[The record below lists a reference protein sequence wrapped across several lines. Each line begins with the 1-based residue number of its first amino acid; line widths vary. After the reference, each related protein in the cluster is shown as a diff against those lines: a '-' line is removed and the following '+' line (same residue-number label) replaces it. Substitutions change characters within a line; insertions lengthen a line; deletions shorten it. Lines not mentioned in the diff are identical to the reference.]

1 MKANDVISGAAR
13 LAGILGSGETL
24 QGNEPSDCLVIL
36 QQMMDAWQA
45 DGLKIFAEG
54 SNTFPLTIGKQ
65 VYTLGQSGTP
75 DFVMQRPA
83 HIERMGMLLTGSNP
97 VQPPEIPISVLDVD
111 GWANIRV
118 KNIQGNYPLNCWPDY
133 QFPNMNLSFYQ
144 IPGLGC
150 SVAIYSWNPLSTWPD
165 LNTTDINFPP
175 AYAQAIKYNLAIN
188 LGAEFKTQLDPAT
201 VQIATNSLAALKDL
215 NLPAPIM
222 TCDSGLTGRQGYYD
236 WRSDTYV
243 DRR

>member
-1 MKANDVISGAAR
+1 MKGIDLLSSAAR
-13 LAGILGSGETL
+13 LAGFLASGETL
-24 QGNEPSDCLVIL
+24 QGNESADCLVIL
-36 QQMMDAWQA
+36 QQMMDSWQA

-54 SNTFPLTIGKQ
+54 SSTFPLTIGKQ
-65 VYTLGQSGTP
+65 VYTLGNTGTT

-83 HIERMGMLLTGSNP
+83 HIARMGMLLTGSNP
-97 VQPPEIPISVLDVD
+97 VQPPEIPISVLDID

-118 KNIQGNYPLNCWPDY
+118 KNVQGNYPLNCWPDY

-150 SVAIYSWNPLSTWPD
+150 SVVIYAWNPLSTWPD
-165 LNTTDINFPP
+165 LNTTDLTFPP
-175 AYAQAIKYNLAIN
+175 AYMQAIKYNLAI
-188 LGAEFKTQLDPAT
+188 LLAAEFKTPPDQL
-201 VQIATNSLAALKDL
+201 VMGIAQTSLTALKDL
-215 NLPAPIM
+215 NLPSPVL
-222 TCDSGLTGRQGYYD
+222 TCDSGISGRSGYYD